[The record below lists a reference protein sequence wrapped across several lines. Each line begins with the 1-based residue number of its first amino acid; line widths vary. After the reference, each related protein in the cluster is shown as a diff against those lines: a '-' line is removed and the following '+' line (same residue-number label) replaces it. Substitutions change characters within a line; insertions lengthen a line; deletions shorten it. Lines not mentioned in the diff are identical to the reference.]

1 MSEIKVIEL
10 QVKSNLD
17 KTTGEVNNLNNSLKN
32 TKNKTED
39 ISKSTNGLTSQVDMM
54 TGGAITK
61 FRAFT
66 TALDGTA
73 LGFRGIGTAIA
84 LSGLGLIVITIA
96 AITAA
101 FKSSEEG
108 QNKFAKIMGV
118 IGALTGN
125 LVDLLADL
133 GEKIISVFENP
144 IESLNNFSEALKKN
158 IINRFEG
165 MLELIPAIGKA
176 LNLAF
181 KGNFEE
187 AGKVAVNAVGKITTG
202 VENVTDKVNGLVKG
216 TKAYLDEQKKEMK
229 LAAQVADM
237 RSKSEKIERKLLVD
251 RAALEANI
259 SELKLKSREIDKYSA
274 QERAKFLKDATGIE
288 DKLLIREQESLNL
301 KYEAQKLENTFSR
314 TNKENFN
321 KEAQAQ
327 ANLLN
332 IQTRRNQ
339 NQKATLRELNRVNG
353 EVQAENLAKI
363 KAIEE
368 AEKESITK
376 RFELEILS
384 FEERRKIVNEDKKLS
399 LKDRKD
405 FLDKINSEERK
416 SVQDHKKAIAD
427 LNKRYDEEEENRLA
441 DTAVKKEEL
450 DYTRKVKEIE
460 SIAQT
465 ELEKQTLIE
474 KLDTEHKARMT
485 VAAKT
490 DAEKKAADA
499 KAIDDKR
506 KEEETKAEQNKNAAI
521 ANSKQNL
528 ANIINGIETTGLAK
542 TKAGQAISKALA
554 LTQIGIDSAVALSKA
569 STLANA
575 EGAAAQLAFPLVPGI
590 GTIARV
596 LSYTSTALSVASNIV
611 RAKQLLS
618 GGGGGGAASGGSST
632 PSPTGGANAPQF
644 NVVGAT
650 GVNQLAGAIAGK
662 EQAPVQAYVVANNV
676 TTAQSLDRNIIRS
689 ATLG

>member
-66 TALDGTA
+66 AALDGAA

-181 KGNFEE
+181 KRDFEG
-187 AGKVAVNAVGKITTG
+187 AGKVAVNALGKITTG

-229 LAAQVADM
+229 LAGQVADM
-237 RSKSEKIERKLLVD
+237 RAKSEKIERKLLVD

-314 TNKENFN
+314 TNKENLN

-353 EVQAENLAKI
+353 EVEAENLAKI

-376 RFELEILS
+376 RFELERLS

-416 SVQDHKKAIAD
+416 SVEDHKKAIAD

-490 DAEKKAADA
+490 DADKKAADTKAAGDKEIEIAKQIAEQKNALQNSQLNAISAGIGLLAGLAGKNKDLQKAAIIAESAMGIARSIISTTASNVTVAAQGAALAIPTSGASVIAAGKIIAANNITTGIGIAANIAATA
-499 KAIDDKR
+499 KA
-506 KEEETKAEQNKNAAI
+506 
-521 ANSKQNL
+521 L
-528 ANIINGIETTGLAK
+528 
-542 TKAGQAISKALA
+542 
-554 LTQIGIDSAVALSKA
+554 SAVGGGSAPSG
-569 STLANA
+569 SS
-575 EGAAAQLAFPLVPGI
+575 VP
-590 GTIARV
+590 
-596 LSYTSTALSVASNIV
+596 
-611 RAKQLLS
+611 S
-618 GGGGGGAASGGSST
+618 GGGG
-632 PSPTGGANAPQF
+632 NAPQF

>member
-1 MSEIKVIEL
+1 MAEKYQVNIE
-10 QVKSNLD
+10 VKSNL
-17 KTTGEVNNLNNSLKN
+17 KTTETDLKSVNTALQQTQVETDKLTSKSQEASGFGKVFGDIKNVVTGMVPGLKGAEGGVNSL
-32 TKNKTED
+32 
-39 ISKSTNGLTSQVDMM
+39 STS
-54 TGGAITK
+54 
-61 FRAFT
+61 FRALLANPVVLVVTGIIASLKFLYEAFQSSVEGGKAIKQVWAGIELVGT
-66 TALDGTA
+66 QVKDAIFGLARALGQVVVAFYKFQTLDFKGASEAMKKANKEATNSFNQLGDAVDGT
-73 LGFRGIGTAIA
+73 T
-84 LSGLGLIVITIA
+84 
-96 AITAA
+96 
-101 FKSSEEG
+101 FK
-108 QNKFAKIMGV
+108 
-118 IGALTGN
+118 IGAA
-125 LVDLLADL
+125 LAKQQQANDKAR
-133 GEKIISVFENP
+133 KIFAVTQ
-144 IESLNNFSEALKKN
+144 SETN
-158 IINRFEG
+158 
-165 MLELIPAIGKA
+165 
-176 LNLAF
+176 
-181 KGNFEE
+181 
-187 AGKVAVNAVGKITTG
+187 
-202 VENVTDKVNGLVKG
+202 
-216 TKAYLDEQKKEMK
+216 
-229 LAAQVADM
+229 
-237 RSKSEKIERKLLVD
+237 KLLVQ
-251 RAALEANI
+251 
-259 SELKLKSREIDKYSA
+259 SREILTDETASIAAKKKALEEVTKAESA
-274 QERAKFLKDATGIE
+274 SSKEKVRIAAEDLRILKEKAKALG
-288 DKLLIREQESLNL
+288 
-301 KYEAQKLENTFSR
+301 
-314 TNKENFN
+314 
-321 KEAQAQ
+321 
-327 ANLLN
+327 
-332 IQTRRNQ
+332 
-339 NQKATLRELNRVNG
+339 G
-353 EVQAENLAKI
+353 
-363 KAIEE
+363 E
-368 AEKESITK
+368 AEKKMKGEIREATIALNEAETENAMTGIKLNKQRKMLLRQEVADAKEAATQKTENLKAVQDAEKEAIEK
-376 RFELEILS
+376 RFELEKLS
-384 FEERRKIVNEDKKLS
+384 FDERRKIVNEDKKLS
-399 LKDRKD
+399 EKDRKN

-416 SVQDHKKAIAD
+416 SVEEHNKAIAD

-506 KEEETKAEQNKNAAI
+506 KAEETKAEENKNKAI
-521 ANSKQNL
+521 ADSKQNL

-618 GGGGGGAASGGSST
+618 GGGGGGAASGGSSA
-632 PSPTGGANAPQF
+632 PSPTGGGNAPQF

-662 EQAPVQAYVVANNV
+662 EQAPIQTFVVANNV